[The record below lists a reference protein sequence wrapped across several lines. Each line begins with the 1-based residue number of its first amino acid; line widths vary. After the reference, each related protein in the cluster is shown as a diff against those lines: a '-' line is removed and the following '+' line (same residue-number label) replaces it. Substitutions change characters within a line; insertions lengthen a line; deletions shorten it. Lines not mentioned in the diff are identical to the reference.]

1 MHASINLHHEP
12 SGSSFIF
19 YCFFCFSLFI
29 DTPLPGTDP
38 YQFDFNQDCRK
49 AYEEI
54 IKLKLNTGRI
64 MLEAEK
70 KTHPN
75 NLIPYFL
82 DNYIDFFT
90 LYFNED
96 PEEYKRRIPSLE
108 ERLAL
113 MKKGDPSSP
122 FYLFTRSVIY
132 FQWAA
137 VEIKFGER
145 WNAAWAFRKSFLTG
159 K

>member
-1 MHASINLHHEP
+1 MGRLTCIMIRRSHPFISTLF
-12 SGSSFIF
+12 FIF
-19 YCFFCFSLFI
+19 FF
-29 DTPLPGTDP
+29 LPGLSGQTQTS
-38 YQFDFNQDCRK
+38 YLFDFNTECRK
-49 AYEEI
+49 AYQEI
-54 IKLKLNTGRI
+54 IELKLNTGKVI
-64 MLEAEK
+64 LEAEK
-70 KTHPN
+70 KAHPN

-108 ERLAL
+108 ERVTL

-122 FYLFTRSVIY
+122 FYLFTRSVLY

-137 VEIKFGER
+137 
-145 WNAAWAFRKSFLTG
+145 
-159 K
+159 